1 MEEQVKDKQ
10 KIRGR
15 GIHKSIAFAPPLHS
29 GIEAYA
35 LRFGCGSFS
44 EAMRDLIRRGLSD
57 SGISIEY
64 ENVSGSL
71 CRVGGPDET
80 EKGQE
85 NTEKVEGV

>member
-1 MEEQVKDKQ
+1 MNEQIKDKT

-57 SGISIEY
+57 SGIAIEY
-64 ENVSGSL
+64 DVGSG
-71 CRVGGPDET
+71 CQMGGPGEMG
-80 EKGQE
+80 KGRE
-85 NTEKVEGV
+85 DFGKV

>member
-1 MEEQVKDKQ
+1 LAKVE
-10 KIRGR
+10 
-15 GIHKSIAFAPPLHS
+15 
-29 GIEAYA
+29 
-35 LRFGCGSFS
+35 
-44 EAMRDLIRRGLSD
+44 LSD